1 MTVSERDAEQGRFGL
16 AELIDF
22 ELQLASDQ
30 GRPYQELLERDRQI
44 ALRWPAQP
52 KTPQQM
58 AAHWVAALRRDDA
71 ASTAGEKVARAHG
84 LANLL
89 VFISFLLIGVGVAL
103 AVLQFTGDHPINV
116 LVVLG
121 VFVVLQL
128 INLLVTLAAFAWS
141 RFSPGFLRQFPLV
154 AVVQRLIARV
164 VGPEHASRFLAR
176 RSIYGGV
183 ERWIW
188 FRTMQLGAF
197 AFNIGAIVTFVG
209 AVSFT
214 DLAFAWSTTLQVEAQ
229 GLQRFCAALALPWRA
244 WWPEAVPSLELI
256 EATQYFRLDAAY
268 VDAPPGMRAR
278 DAAAAGGWWPFLLM
292 CLLVY
297 GLLPRLLLVLWAGWG
312 AMRSL
317 LRLPLD
323 TPEEAEV
330 IARLST
336 PWVHSVHG
344 DDPGNVAPLGRGR
357 APLPRPAPLGD
368 DQEVIVVRWRDAEID
383 PDRLVER
390 VRRRLGAVVEK
401 PIGEAGGRDHPEE
414 QAVLA
419 RLEAGGQQP
428 MLVVVEPW
436 NAPDRAFER
445 FVRNVRKLGHFKRK
459 IYVLLTE
466 GGNEQQ
472 HAVWAGYLAELADP
486 YIALGEA

>member
-1 MTVSERDAEQGRFGL
+1 MTIPERDAEQVRFGL
-16 AELIDF
+16 AELVDF
-22 ELQLASDQ
+22 ELQLASDR
-30 GRPYQELLERDRQI
+30 GRPYEELHERDRQI
-44 ALRWPAQP
+44 ALRWPEQP

-58 AAHWVAALRRDDA
+58 AARWVAALRGSGA
-71 ASTAGEKVARAHG
+71 APTAGEKVARAHG

-89 VFISFLLIGVGVAL
+89 VFVSFLLIGVGVAL

-128 INLLVTLAAFAWS
+128 VNLLVTLAAFSWS
-141 RFSPGFLRQFPLV
+141 RSSPGFLRQFPLV
-154 AVVQRLIARV
+154 AVVQRLIARA
-164 VGPEHASRFLAR
+164 VGPEHVGRFLAR

-188 FRTMQLGAF
+188 FRTMQLGAL

-214 DLAFAWSTTLQVEAQ
+214 DMAFAWSTTLQVEAQ
-229 GLQRFCAALALPWRA
+229 GLQRFCAALAFPWRA

-256 EATQYFRLDAAY
+256 ETTQYFRLDAAY
-268 VDAPPGMRAR
+268 VGAPPGMRAR

-297 GLLPRLLLVLWAGWG
+297 GLLPRLLLVIWAGWG
-312 AMRSL
+312 ATRSL
-317 LRLPLD
+317 RRLPLD

-330 IARLST
+330 IARLTT
-336 PWVHSVHG
+336 PWVHDVHG
-344 DDPGNVAPLGRGR
+344 EDPGNVAPLGRGR

-368 DQEVIVVRWRDAEID
+368 DQAVILVRWRDAEIG
-383 PDRLVER
+383 PDQLIAR
-390 VRRRLGAVVEK
+390 VRRRLGAVVDE
-401 PIGEAGGRDHPEE
+401 PIGNAGGRDHAEE
-414 QAVLA
+414 QTLLA
-419 RLEAGGQQP
+419 RLEASPEQP
-428 MLVVVEPW
+428 VLVVVEPW
-436 NAPDRAFER
+436 NAPDRAFGR
-445 FVRNVRKLGHFKRK
+445 FVRNLRQRGHAHRK

-466 GGNEQQ
+466 QGDEQQ
-472 HAVWAGYLAELADP
+472 HAVWAGYLAELEDP